1 MNKYFLSLHKLSK
14 SFKDGYE
21 KISVLKNIN
30 INFEDNKIVSL
41 VGPSGSGKST
51 LLHLLAL
58 LDSPDTG
65 KIIFN
70 NKDLVKSNDE
80 EKTTLRKNDIAIVY
94 QNNNLISDLSAIE
107 NIALAYLNK
116 SNDKNKSYLL
126 AEKLLKEFGLSNR
139 MNHYPYQ
146 MSGGEQ
152 QRVAIARAIINDP
165 KLLFADE
172 PTGNLDYK
180 NTNMIL
186 NYLFKLRKNNR
197 LIIIATHNRDLAQKT
212 DLRLTLSDG
221 NVINKS

>member
-1 MNKYFLSLHKLSK
+1 MHPISTILCPSLTDNPVVSVSNITSFILYNFFQNFFYTYLNKF
-14 SFKDGYE
+14 
-21 KISVLKNIN
+21 I
-30 INFEDNKIVSL
+30 
-41 VGPSGSGKST
+41 
-51 LLHLLAL
+51 
-58 LDSPDTG
+58 G

-152 QRVAIARAIINDP
+152 QRVAIARAIINNP

-172 PTGNLDYK
+172 PTGNLDHK

-186 NYLFKLRKNNR
+186 NYLFKLKKNNR
-197 LIIIATHNRDLAQKT
+197 LVIIATHNRDLAQKT

-221 NVINKS
+221 NVKVDS